1 MVPLLVASSKAI
13 LLTLLTFLLSSSL
26 LVELKIVLNL
36 EIANCKELDWHVPAI
51 TWNRNFHKV
60 AEYRFNLIDNT
71 PIPARIK

>member
-1 MVPLLVASSKAI
+1 MVLLPVASSKSI
-13 LLTLLTFLLSSSL
+13 LLILLPFLLSSSL
-26 LVELKIVLNL
+26 LVGLRVVLNL